1 MIIEKE
7 LKNENRE
14 EEIDSIYKNINKIF
28 SPGISDLK
36 YITKGGSSYIYEGKI
51 NKRNANVI
59 IKVLENDKNINN
71 NINEVKILQKAKNKH
86 IITMY
91 GYSIGKNNECNFI
104 LLEKGKYDLRIFLNK
119 VLRRRTYS
127 ESLLNFIC
135 FQIMKG
141 LFYLYRSNI
150 IHYDI
155 KPQNIIINDFL
166 EGKIID
172 FSVSL
177 DISNIKEKEV
187 NLHYRGTFYYMAPEV
202 IKQKKIKLVDYH
214 KIDLFSLG
222 VMLYV
227 LAFGERP
234 FNLSN
239 EDCDNDDVIYNK
251 MMSDWKVE
259 NIQGTE
265 YSSHFINF
273 LNGLLEKNI
282 EKRMNIYE
290 ALNHYWIK
298 GANILMEEKENICNA
313 NAFLTN
319 LVTDHFSEFNDYIMN
334 NSNFKLN

>member
-14 EEIDSIYKNINKIF
+14 EEIDSIYKSINKIF

-166 EGKIID
+166 EVKIID
-172 FSVSL
+172 FSVS
-177 DISNIKEKEV
+177 
-187 NLHYRGTFYYMAPEV
+187 
-202 IKQKKIKLVDYH
+202 
-214 KIDLFSLG
+214 
-222 VMLYV
+222 
-227 LAFGERP
+227 
-234 FNLSN
+234 
-239 EDCDNDDVIYNK
+239 
-251 MMSDWKVE
+251 
-259 NIQGTE
+259 
-265 YSSHFINF
+265 
-273 LNGLLEKNI
+273 
-282 EKRMNIYE
+282 
-290 ALNHYWIK
+290 
-298 GANILMEEKENICNA
+298 
-313 NAFLTN
+313 
-319 LVTDHFSEFNDYIMN
+319 
-334 NSNFKLN
+334 